1 MRLNYDEFKALAL
14 NYDVVPVYQ
23 AVLAD
28 LITPIGAY
36 LRFQSR
42 ESYCFLFESVTKGT
56 RARYSFLGRN
66 PQKIFTHFN
75 GVTSVQY
82 EDGSQEEVDTN
93 FLQLLRLEQSNF
105 KVAPME
111 GFPSFTG
118 GLVGYLGYETVR
130 FFEDIPVH
138 EDSDE
143 EGEDIPDSIFMLM
156 QDLMVFD
163 HNKNQVIVFSN
174 AYIES
179 HEESYLKEV
188 YEKAHARID
197 QFGMSLHS
205 QIDYQLPRKSER
217 SVMQSNMTRS
227 GFEASVNEAKDAI
240 KDGELFQIVLSQRFH
255 RKTQAEGC
263 TIYRALRS
271 INPSPYMFHMKFMDF
286 EIMGASPEVLVKV
299 EDEKMEV
306 RPIAG
311 TRKRGLT
318 GFEDEQLAKNLLSD
332 EKECAEHL
340 MLVDLGRN
348 DVGRVSQF
356 GSISVPEYMEIE
368 KYSHVMHIVSQVTG
382 KLREDC
388 DAWDALYSA
397 FPAGTTSGAPKIRA
411 MEWIHRL
418 EPCRRGIYSGAVGY
432 LDGRSELNTCI
443 AIRTLWKKG
452 QDVYFQAGAG
462 IVYDSDPSKEFEET
476 VNKARAIMR
485 AIDLAED
492 GLLQ

>member
-1 MRLNYDEFKALAL
+1 MRLNFDDFKTLAL
-14 NYDVVPVYQ
+14 SYDVVPVYQ

-36 LRFQSR
+36 LRFQAN

-66 PQKIFTHFN
+66 PQKIFTHSK
-75 GVTSVQY
+75 GITSVQF
-82 EDGSQEEVDTN
+82 EGGTPQEVDTS
-93 FLQLLRLEQSNF
+93 FLKLLRTEQANF
-105 KVAPME
+105 KVARLE

-118 GLVGYLGYETVR
+118 GLVGYLGYETVQ

-138 EDSDE
+138 EDSYE
-143 EGEDIPDSIFMLM
+143 EGQDIPDSIFMFM

-163 HNKNQVIVFSN
+163 HNKNQVIVFTN
-174 AYIES
+174 TNIES
-179 HEESYLKEV
+179 HDEV
-188 YEKAHARID
+188 YLRELYEKSHARID
-197 QFGMSLHS
+197 EFGMSLHS
-205 QIDYQLPRKSER
+205 HVEYQLPRKLER
-217 SVMQSNMTRS
+217 SAMQSNMTQS
-227 GFEASVNEAKDAI
+227 EFEKSVCDAQEAI
-240 KDGELFQIVLSQRFH
+240 IDGELFQIVLSQRFH
-255 RKTQAEGC
+255 RRTKAEGC

-271 INPSPYMFHMKFMDF
+271 VNPSPYMFHMKFSDF

-299 EDEKMEV
+299 EGGEMEV

-311 TRKRGLT
+311 TRKRGQTEL
-318 GFEDEQLAKNLLSD
+318 EDKQLSEDLLED
-332 EKECAEHL
+332 AKECAEHL

-348 DVGRVSQF
+348 DVGRVSQY
-356 GSISVPEYMEIE
+356 GSVNVPEYMEIE
-368 KYSHVMHIVSQVTG
+368 KYSHVMHIVSQVKGT
-382 KLREDC
+382 LRKEC

-411 MEWIHRL
+411 MEWINRL
-418 EPCRRGIYSGAVGY
+418 EPCRRGVYSGAVGY
-432 LDGRSELNTCI
+432 LDGRNDLNTCI

-452 QDVYFQAGAG
+452 EDVYFQAGAG
-462 IVYDSDPSKEFEET
+462 IVFDSDPAKEYEET

-492 GLLQ
+492 GLVQ

>member
-1 MRLNYDEFKALAL
+1 MRLTYDEFKALAL
-14 NYDVVPVYQ
+14 KYDVVPVYQ

-36 LRFQSR
+36 LRFQAN
-42 ESYCFLFESVTKGT
+42 ESYCFLFESVIKGS
-56 RARYSFLGRN
+56 RARYSFLGKN
-66 PQKIFTHFN
+66 PQKIFTHSK
-75 GVTSVQY
+75 GLTSVQC
-82 EDGSQEEVDTN
+82 EDGVSKKVETN
-93 FLQLLRLEQSNF
+93 FLELLRSEQAKF
-105 KVAPME
+105 KVAPLE

-118 GLVGYLGYETVR
+118 GLVGYLGYETVQ
-130 FFEDIPVH
+130 FFEEIPIH
-138 EDSDE
+138 EDSQE
-143 EGEDIPDSIFMLM
+143 VGEDIPDSIFMLM
-156 QDLMVFD
+156 RDLMVFD

-179 HEESYLKEV
+179 HEEQYLREV
-188 YEKAHARID
+188 YKESHDRID
-197 QFGMSLHS
+197 ELGMSLHTE
-205 QIDYQLPRKSER
+205 IEYQLPRKSTR
-217 SVMQSNMTRS
+217 SGMQSNMTRVE
-227 GFEASVNEAKDAI
+227 FEKSVYKAKEAINE
-240 KDGELFQIVLSQRFH
+240 GELFQIVLSQRFH
-255 RKTQAEGC
+255 RQTQAEGC

-299 EDEKMEV
+299 EDGTMEV

-311 TRKRGLT
+311 TRTRGKT
-318 GFEDEQLAKNLLSD
+318 DFEDEHLAQDLLED

-348 DVGRVSQF
+348 DVGRVSEF
-356 GSISVPEYMEIE
+356 GSVVIPEYMEIE
-368 KYSHVMHIVSQVTG
+368 KYSHVMHIVSQVKG
-382 KLREDC
+382 KLREGH

-411 MEWIHRL
+411 MEWIHQL

-452 QDVYFQAGAG
+452 ENVYFQAGAG
-462 IVYDSDPSKEFEET
+462 IVYDSDPSKEFDET